1 MNWVVWLGVSS
12 GLAVWFIFDSL
23 QRRIDR
29 FDSVYLKKWLMN
41 KPDPIDAGLQDFHA
55 KIITKWVIRFCIAA
69 ESSLY
74 HWPSRC
80 WGMFTHQAQTT
91 DTQISHTHTH
101 THTQTYAYTCIY
113 VYAHIHAYTCA
124 YAHIHRCAQT
134 HAHNDNSNN
143 EIVFNTNR

>member
-12 GLAVWFIFDSL
+12 GLAVWFIFASL
-23 QRRIDR
+23 QRRIDH

-41 KPDPIDAGLQDFHA
+41 KPDTIDAGLQHSYA
-55 KIITKWVIRFCIAA
+55 KIVIKWVIRFCIAA

-80 WGMFTHQAQTT
+80 WGMFTCQAQTT
-91 DTQISHTHTH
+91 DTQTSHTHKHMLTR
-101 THTQTYAYTCIY
+101 AY
-113 VYAHIHAYTCA
+113 VYAHIHTCTCA
-124 YAHIHRCAQT
+124 HAHTHRCAQT

-143 EIVFNTNR
+143 EIVFNTNL